1 MLLKKKNLYHY
12 ISLAFAF
19 YCTLKRFSVFFL
31 LLQLVLFEIETMIFY
46 VFLWILFFRF
56 TKQVEEGRPR
66 GGENEEKMQA
76 WWCMSF
82 LVVKYANFDF
92 SRKKGSRSVVKVNIN
107 PRSVPPSN
115 IWHLWETSS
124 LSSLYIVLRYLINFW
139 PALKKEPRL
148 IRMQNTAQNNY
159 AFRVDLLGLMENLNN
174 SRFRQKLLLVVLVNT
189 CVQFFFSFSF
199 HIITFMSLALLICIF

>member
-1 MLLKKKNLYHY
+1 M
-12 ISLAFAF
+12 
-19 YCTLKRFSVFFL
+19 
-31 LLQLVLFEIETMIFY
+31 LFEIETMIFY
-46 VFLWILFFRF
+46 VFLWILIFRF

-76 WWCMSF
+76 WCMSF

-189 CVQFFFSFSF
+189 CVQFFFLFLF
-199 HIITFMSLALLICIF
+199 ILLLLCL